1 MMLYKFRH
9 HGVNRHEVEMLANY
23 PALRSAPQEVLAD
36 LSTWADRFVVRSGE
50 PIGGLDVAGRWSYLA
65 ADPAAVVLD
74 GGQARAVGESI
85 GLGRAM
91 RSSPSAPI
99 ELIAVDDVELLAIAP
114 TRLSA
119 LVDRLPHLQRLAIN
133 DACPTLKL
141 IPDSGSAPS
150 NDRLKE
156 RPAAA

>member
-1 MMLYKFRH
+1 MLYKFRH

-23 PALRSAPQEVLAD
+23 PALRTAPREVLAD
-36 LSTWADRFVVRSGE
+36 LSTWADRFVVRAGE
-50 PIGGLDVAGRWSYLA
+50 PIGGLDVAGRWSYLV
-65 ADPAAVVLD
+65 ADPTAVVLD

-91 RSSPSAPI
+91 RSSPPPPLEI
-99 ELIAVDDVELLAIAP
+99 VAVDDIEVLAIAP

-119 LVDRLPHLQRLAIN
+119 LVDYLPHLQRLAIN
-133 DACPTLKL
+133 DACPTLTL
-141 IPDSGSAPS
+141 VPDSGSTSS
-150 NDRLKE
+150 NDLLQE